1 MSISANFNNT
11 RASLLLDFANS
22 QQLDPRVTFSRST
35 TAPYYDGKTSVLAEQ
50 NLLTYSQD
58 YTNAVW
64 TKSGIT
70 NTGASTTAPDGTTT
84 GSLIDD
90 GTSTGFHVLQYSV
103 ATNGTVTVSG
113 YVKNINRQY
122 VGLIVFG
129 AGGSSTYIS
138 AVFDLAN
145 TTNTTSQNGSGYS
158 VTSATI
164 TSVGNSWYRITLSG
178 TVSSATLMAIYPSNS
193 ATAGYVPSYTGTN
206 QQFYIWG
213 AQLEQ
218 RSSVTAYNATT
229 TSALT
234 NYIPQLLTAPINS
247 PRFDFNPTT
256 GESLGL
262 LIEQSST
269 NLELYSGAVGGTGW
283 TSSNGSINLTAGIAP
298 DGTQTFSKFSEDTTT
313 SIHYIYP
320 NFVTISSGTV
330 YTASFYVKAAGRNFI
345 VFQGDTGL
353 GNLGAY
359 SGFDLATGTLI
370 GLGSGVTSGTIT
382 SQGNGVY
389 RISVTAIA
397 TGTSA
402 RMGVALRTTS
412 GTSAQSYA
420 GDGYSGIYIWG
431 AQLEALAFPTSYI
444 STTSAQVTR
453 ASDNASMTGT
463 NFSSWYNPST
473 ISVFLQGSRKVTGVS
488 NQAFFQFGSGDFL
501 ALYSLGGNDQV
512 YNQAVGVSGSVNTTL
527 GATTLA
533 SKKIAMSYIA
543 GSFQG
548 AYNGTL
554 GTTQT
559 PANLPSN
566 VSVLYLGYTGSGSY
580 LNGWIQKFAFYPIQ
594 FTSAQ
599 QQSIT
604 GS

>member
-1 MSISANFNNT
+1 
-11 RASLLLDFANS
+11 
-22 QQLDPRVTFSRST
+22 
-35 TAPYYDGKTSVLAEQ
+35 LAEQ

-58 YTNAVW
+58 YTQSVW

-178 TVSSATLMAIYPSNS
+178 IVSSATLMAIYPSNS

-206 QQFYIWG
+206 QQFYLWG

-234 NYIPQLLTAPINS
+234 NYIPQLLTAPINA

-269 NLELYSGAVGGTGW
+269 NLLTYSQDFSNAVW
-283 TSSNGSINLTAGIAP
+283 TKNNCSITANTWVAP
-298 DGTQTFSKFSEDTTT
+298 DGTVTGSTITNNSGATNWARARQAVTT
-313 SIHYIYP
+313 SIGTAYTESTYFKAGSTIYASILLTD
-320 NFVTISSGTV
+320 NTDRAVIFNLSAGTLNILGAGI
-330 YTASFYVKAAGRNFI
+330 TAS
-345 VFQGDTGL
+345 
-353 GNLGAY
+353 
-359 SGFDLATGTLI
+359 
-370 GLGSGVTSGTIT
+370 IT
-382 SQGNGVY
+382 AVGNGVY
-389 RISVTAIA
+389 RCSVTLTSSA
-397 TGTSA
+397 T
-402 RMGVALRTTS
+402 TTVYTNIGPAS
-412 GTSAQSYA
+412 IGSINSLAN
-420 GDGYSGIYIWG
+420 DYIFAWG

-463 NFSSWYNPST
+463 NFSSWWNSSQGTFYTEFDILTTSSLST
-473 ISVFLQGSRKVTGVS
+473 RELIGFNGSGNSRFFNGIAWGGASYTACAWGMYAADFVGSSLNLSNGFQKIASSYANGSVTGVANGGTIYTKS
-488 NQAFFQFGSGDFL
+488 GEIPTPTAVYFGADF
-501 ALYSLGGNDQV
+501 S
-512 YNQAVGVSGSVNTTL
+512 
-527 GATTLA
+527 ATRILNGHF
-533 SKKIAMSYIA
+533 KKIAFYSI
-543 GSFQG
+543 SF
-548 AYNGTL
+548 
-554 GTTQT
+554 
-559 PANLPSN
+559 
-566 VSVLYLGYTGSGSY
+566 TGSQ
-580 LNGWIQKFAFYPIQ
+580 L
-594 FTSAQ
+594 
-599 QQSIT
+599 QSLT

>member
-1 MSISANFNNT
+1 
-11 RASLLLDFANS
+11 
-22 QQLDPRVTFSRST
+22 
-35 TAPYYDGKTSVLAEQ
+35 VLAEQ
-50 NLLTYSQD
+50 NLTLNSQGNF
-58 YTNAVW
+58 TNAYWNKQNV
-64 TKSGIT
+64 TVT
-70 NTGASTTAPDGTTT
+70 DNTVIAPDGTTT
-84 GSLIDD
+84 A
-90 GTSTGFHVLQYSV
+90 STL
-103 ATNGTVTVSG
+103 T
-113 YVKNINRQY
+113 
-122 VGLIVFG
+122 
-129 AGGSSTYIS
+129 
-138 AVFDLAN
+138 
-145 TTNTTSQNGSGYS
+145 
-158 VTSATI
+158 
-164 TSVGNSWYRITLSG
+164 TSVGLATHDIVVTGTYAGTTAGTYTESWFIKPNTSNFVTVFLTYVSTQWVCATANLSTGTITQTGSSGASTYVSSSITASTNGYYRITLTYSITSTSG
-178 TVSSATLMAIYPSNS
+178 MLPGVQINSSATPTYGSFGIESW
-193 ATAGYVPSYTGTN
+193 TALGTESV
-206 QQFYIWG
+206 YIWG

-262 LIEQSST
+262 LIEQSSS

-298 DGTQTFSKFSEDTTT
+298 DGTQTFSKFTEDTTT